1 MEDHEVDIVEMIDI
15 EIFKD
20 EEVTFKYVKQHGF

>member
-20 EEVTFKYVKQHGF
+20 GEVTFKYVKQHGF